1 MKILLS
7 VLLVIIVLML
17 SSCGFFRSI
26 GLYNVPPNYSETYEE
41 ITGKKFI
48 DHQNKKD
55 NLRLTLVSLKKEYSP
70 YEEIELK
77 LIVENISNAD
87 TMYLYETGL
96 YPSTFPYRELIVTDS
111 LNKKIKVLEDI
122 AHVSRTAMVDNYGR
136 IITPTVAPNN
146 SRIAPKDSLIKVLSF
161 RTGKRI
167 CDDIECRFT
176 FKRENVPGNY
186 QTYYIQYHEEY
197 DEMKGPISEKINS
210 SVTNYKILNYTSEE
224 LEIRNKVKEIIYEV
238 YRGKDSLFVDSLYS
252 SFLSNYSDNIYVTQL
267 KEFLEL
273 YSSLRKNK
281 KN

>member
-17 SSCGFFRSI
+17 NSCGFFRSI

-41 ITGKKFI
+41 IMDTKFI
-48 DHQNKKD
+48 QHSNKKD
-55 NLRLTLVSLKKEYSP
+55 NLTLTIESIKKEYSP
-70 YEEIELK
+70 YEEIELLLK
-77 LIVENISNAD
+77 IFNTSSSD
-87 TMYLYETGL
+87 TMFLYEPGL

-122 AHVSRTAMVDNYGR
+122 AYVSRTAMVDNYGR

-146 SRIAPKDSLIKVLSF
+146 SRIAPKDSLIKILSF

-176 FKRENVPGNY
+176 FKRENEPGNY
-186 QTYYIQYHEEY
+186 NAFYIQYHEEY
-197 DEMKGPISEKINS
+197 DEIKGPIPTKITSPETVYSVSNYTKEELAIREKVNEIISAVYSEKDS
-210 SVTNYKILNYTSEE
+210 S
-224 LEIRNKVKEIIYEV
+224 II
-238 YRGKDSLFVDSLYS
+238 DSLYIN
-252 SFLSNYSDNIYVTQL
+252 FNDKYSDNIYVTQL

-273 YSSLRKNK
+273 YSSVRKNK
-281 KN
+281 KK